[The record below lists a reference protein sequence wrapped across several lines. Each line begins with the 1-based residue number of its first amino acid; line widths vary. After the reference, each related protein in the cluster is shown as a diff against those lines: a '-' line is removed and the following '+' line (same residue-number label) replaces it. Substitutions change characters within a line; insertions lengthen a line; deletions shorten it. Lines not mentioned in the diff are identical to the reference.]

1 MRSWRALAVGL
12 LAGITLGSHV
22 APVVAQEQRR
32 PDVTIDVIG
41 RLAAPRDY
49 QYPYRDP
56 YLATMTIAA
65 LNATGVTPGLPR
77 QTLHVPVLPGRNNIP
92 SLEGRGDVSI
102 SLYRQ
107 NRPAPLMFLLCG
119 IGSNPYFGLG
129 TYFASLF
136 HHEGFHVVILP
147 SPMTWN
153 FALAAS
159 RSGAPGYAPAD
170 ARDLYE
176 VMLKTLAMLES
187 RYRLQITGTYFM
199 GASLGALEG
208 AYLSVI
214 DADQGKIGISRFLL
228 INPPLDVSRAIKTLD
243 EWAALQNTFG
253 TERAK
258 ALQGKALSI
267 IEASSTGQDDDTIGV
282 ERAARQFSSFSPEE
296 LQFLIGKYAET
307 MLPELVYVTQI
318 LRGQSKPAGNRELV
332 DVRLEEAK
340 SFTLTDYSEKIALP
354 SWTSATADLEADLE
368 TVSRRSSLM
377 SIVDRLRTNP
387 RVEIMHNAD
396 DILTDPASI
405 AELKQIMG
413 AQMIVYPLGG
423 HLGNLWY
430 RDNKEDILRF
440 FGRSLQSSTPSSSN

>member
-1 MRSWRALAVGL
+1 MRIRKALAVGL
-12 LAGITLGSHV
+12 LATITLRV
-22 APVVAQEQRR
+22 PATPVLAQEQLR
-32 PDVTIDVIG
+32 PDVTIDVSA
-41 RLAAPRDY
+41 RRDY

-65 LNATGVTPGLPR
+65 LNATGTTPGLSR
-77 QTLHVPVLPGRNNIP
+77 QAVHVPGLPGRNNIV
-92 SLEGRGDVSI
+92 SLEGRGDLSI

-107 NRPAPLMFLLCG
+107 HRPAPLMFLLLG
-119 IGSNPYFGLG
+119 IGSNSYFGLG
-129 TYFASLF
+129 TYFATLF
-136 HHEGFHVVILP
+136 HHQGFHVVILP

-170 ARDLYE
+170 ARDLYD
-176 VMLKTLAMLES
+176 VMLKTLGILQS
-187 RYRLQITGTYFM
+187 RYHLQITGTYFM

-214 DADQGKIGISRFLL
+214 DADQGKIGIARFLL
-228 INPPLDVSRAIKTLD
+228 VNPPLDVSRAIKTLD
-243 EWAALQNTFG
+243 EWVALQNKLGPDQAT
-253 TERAK
+253 
-258 ALQGKALSI
+258 ALSGKALSI
-267 IEASSTGQDDDTIGV
+267 IEAASTGQKDDSVGV
-282 ERAARQFSSFSPEE
+282 ERAAQRFSSFSREE
-296 LQFLIGKYAET
+296 LQFLIGKYAQT

-318 LRGQSKPAGNRELV
+318 LRGQSRPAGNRELV

-340 SFTLTDYSEKIALP
+340 SFTLTDYTEKIALP
-354 SWTSATADLEADLE
+354 TWTSATADLEADLE

-377 SIVDRLRTNP
+377 AIVDRLRTNP

-440 FGRSLQSSTPSSSN
+440 FGRSLASGTPSPSN